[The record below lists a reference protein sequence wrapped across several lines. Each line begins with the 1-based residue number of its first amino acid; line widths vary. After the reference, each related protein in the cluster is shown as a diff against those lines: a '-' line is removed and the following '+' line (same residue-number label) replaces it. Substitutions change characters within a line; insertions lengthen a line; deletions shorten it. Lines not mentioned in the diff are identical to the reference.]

1 MAAPVIT
8 AACLSAAIIEIIT
21 YMSKKNKGPFEVDF
35 EPIGR
40 RIQVGAGETLL
51 DAARASGVQIAS
63 ICGGAGLCESCI
75 IRLRDGELSDLSLEE
90 QSAREEGW
98 LAEDERLA
106 CQTTPLSD
114 VTIDIPPKSMTTSQ
128 RLQLEADISQISLNP
143 MTRVINLQMD
153 PPTITRPEQVLREL
167 EPALEHAG
175 VGEVRCE
182 ASLVQ
187 ELATT
192 LDEHSWNVRIVL
204 RDDEIVAALPNDQSQ
219 LGIAVDLGTTK
230 IAVFLMNLE
239 TGDTLAQKG
248 AMNPQISYGEDV
260 ISRISYANKGERE
273 RRELTSII
281 IESINAAVG
290 DLCDST
296 DHPREAIVDAVV
308 VGNTVMH
315 HAFLGLPLRQLGVA
329 PFAPAVDGSMVV
341 QTRDLGLDIAKGA
354 YVYLPP
360 NIAGYVGADHTAVL
374 LATDFIEEGGV
385 SLVVDI
391 GTNTEIS
398 LKIHDRILSC
408 SCASGPAFEGAH
420 IRDGM
425 RAAPG
430 AIERV
435 QPANG
440 GFRWQTVDDQPPIGI
455 CGSGM
460 LDAVAALRLL
470 GWIDRSGRLQE
481 DSTDPDH
488 WHAEGIC
495 LVGGNESG
503 HGSDIVLTRNDIH
516 EIQLAQGAIRAGIEV
531 LLKEAKIAPGD
542 LQRVF
547 LAGAFGTYL
556 NASSAMATGLLPTI
570 ELERILQV
578 GNAAGE
584 GARQLLLSKEKRDEV
599 EKILDRVEYIELT
612 THPAFTDLYMQHLYL
627 G

>member
-1 MAAPVIT
+1 
-8 AACLSAAIIEIIT
+8 
-21 YMSKKNKGPFEVDF
+21 MSKMRKGSFEVDF
-35 EPIGR
+35 EPLGR
-40 RIQVGAGETLL
+40 RIQIRAGETLL
-51 DAARASGVQIAS
+51 DAARAAGIQIAS

-114 VTIDIPPKSMTTSQ
+114 VTVDIPPKSLTSSQ
-128 RLQLEADISQISLNP
+128 RLQLEANVTQIPLHP
-143 MTRVINLQMD
+143 MTRAITLQMNQ
-153 PPTITRPEQVLREL
+153 PTITMPEQVLPEL
-167 EPALEHAG
+167 ESALERSG

-182 ASLVQ
+182 PSLIQ

-192 LDEHSWNVRIVL
+192 LDEHMWNVRIVL
-204 RDDEIVAALPNDQSQ
+204 RDDEIIAALPIDQSQ
-219 LGIAVDLGTTK
+219 LGIAIDLGTTK
-230 IAVFLMNLE
+230 IAVFLLNLE
-239 TGDTLAQKG
+239 TGDTLTQTG
-248 AMNPQISYGEDV
+248 VMNPQISFGEDV

-273 RRELTSII
+273 RKELTGIL
-281 IESINAAVG
+281 IESINVAVG
-290 DLCDST
+290 DLCGSAGCS
-296 DHPREAIVDAVV
+296 REAIVEAVI

-315 HAFLGLPLRQLGVA
+315 HSVLGLPLRQLGVA
-329 PFAPAVDGSMVV
+329 PFAPAVEGSMEVRS
-341 QTRDLGLDIAKGA
+341 RDLGLDLAKGA

-360 NIAGYVGADHTAVL
+360 NIAGYVGADHTGVL
-374 LATDFIEEGGV
+374 LATGFIEEDGAQ
-385 SLVVDI
+385 LAVDI

-398 LKIHDRILSC
+398 LNTDNRILSC

-435 QPANG
+435 QAANG

-455 CGSGM
+455 CGSGI
-460 LDAVAALRLL
+460 LDAVAALRSL

-481 DSTDPDH
+481 DSTDPGH
-488 WHAEGIC
+488 WHPDGIC
-495 LVGGNESG
+495 LVNASESG
-503 HGSDIVLTRNDIH
+503 HGNDIVLTRNDIH

-531 LLKEAKIAPGD
+531 LLKEANIEPDD
-542 LQRVF
+542 LERVY

-556 NASSAMATGLLPTI
+556 NISSAMASGLLPI
-570 ELERILQV
+570 IDSERILQV
-578 GNAAGE
+578 GNAAGA
-584 GARQLLLSKEKRDEV
+584 GARQLLLSMDKRHEV

-612 THPAFTDLYMQHLYL
+612 THPTFTDLYMQYLYL

>member
-1 MAAPVIT
+1 
-8 AACLSAAIIEIIT
+8 
-21 YMSKKNKGPFEVDF
+21 MSKQNKGPFEVDF

-40 RIQVGAGETLL
+40 RTQVGAGETLL
-51 DAARASGVQIAS
+51 EAARASGVQIAS

-98 LAEDERLA
+98 LAEVERLA
-106 CQTTPLSD
+106 CQATPLSD
-114 VTIDIPPKSMTTSQ
+114 VTIDIPPKSLTTSQ
-128 RLQLEADISQISLNP
+128 RLQLEARITQISLNP
-143 MTRVINLQMD
+143 MTRVINLQMN
-153 PPTITRPEQVLREL
+153 PPTITMPDQVLSEIA
-167 EPALEHAG
+167 PALENVG
-175 VGEVRCE
+175 VGKVRCE
-182 ASLVQ
+182 PAFLEELV
-187 ELATT
+187 TT
-192 LDEHSWNVRIVL
+192 LDENTWNVRLVL
-204 RDDEIVAALPNDQSQ
+204 RDDEIIAALPSEQSQ

-230 IAVFLMNLE
+230 IAVFLLNLE
-239 TGDTLAQKG
+239 TGDTLAQTG
-248 AMNPQISYGEDV
+248 VMNPQISYGEDV

-273 RRELTSII
+273 RKELTSIL
-281 IESINAAVG
+281 IESINTAVG
-290 DLCDST
+290 ELCDST
-296 DHPREAIVDAVV
+296 GCSREAIVEAVI

-315 HAFLGLPLRQLGVA
+315 HSMLGLPLRQLGVA
-329 PFAPAVDGSMVV
+329 PFAPAVEGSLALRS
-341 QTRDLGLDIAKGA
+341 QDLGLDLAKGA

-360 NIAGYVGADHTAVL
+360 NIAGYVGADHIAVL
-374 LATDFIEEGGV
+374 LATGFIEDGAAK
-385 SLVVDI
+385 LAVDI

-398 LKIHDRILSC
+398 LFFDDRILSC

-440 GFRWQTVDDQPPIGI
+440 GFRWQTVDDHPPIGI

-460 LDAVAALRLL
+460 LDAVAALRSL
-470 GWIDRSGRLQE
+470 GWIDRSGRLIE
-481 DSTDPDH
+481 DKTDPAH
-488 WHAEGIC
+488 WHQEGIL
-495 LVGGNESG
+495 LVRADETG
-503 HGSDIVLTRNDIH
+503 HDNDILITRDDIH

-531 LLKEAKIAPGD
+531 LLKDANIEPND
-542 LQRVF
+542 LQRVY

-556 NASSAMATGLLPTI
+556 NASSAMASGLLPI
-570 ELERILQV
+570 INIERILQV

-584 GARQLLLSKEKRDEV
+584 GARQLLLSRDKRQEV

-612 THPAFTDLYMQHLYL
+612 THPAFTDLYMQYLYL